1 MKIDILPDLV
11 DVPFYDRNNNLVSLR
26 LGRFDDN
33 GINLFFLAEHNRHGH
48 GAIAANSLVYVNQIL
63 QGFELSPEQCEFYRY
78 IHTPASGPIIGRFDI
93 RSSGGKALSYSVK
106 MLTQVEVD
114 AMVDALSE
122 AETLSVAAL
131 AESSHKEASPV
142 TSNKIESIG
151 LSNEPGRPEFAVG

>member
-63 QGFELSPEQCEFYRY
+63 QGFELSPDQCEFYRY

-122 AETLSVAAL
+122 AASLSVAPL
-131 AESSHKEASPV
+131 AEATNEEISPI
-142 TSNKIESIG
+142 TNDNLESIG
-151 LSNEPGRPEFAVG
+151 LSNKPSQAEFAVG